1 MYIKLTGRH
10 VQVTWSLKCKTFIRG
25 RYAAIPVKFGKY
37 FRQVKTTPIEML
49 SKSFFTLPG
58 EYLKTKYESEELLGH
73 ALRYHGDVNLK
84 NTIG

>member
-1 MYIKLTGRH
+1 
-10 VQVTWSLKCKTFIRG
+10 
-25 RYAAIPVKFGKY
+25 
-37 FRQVKTTPIEML
+37 ML

-58 EYLKTKYESEELLGH
+58 EYLKTKYESEALLGH